1 MATYEYDSSYFPA
14 APVFDIRIGP
24 PGGTT
29 TADLRVFLDT
39 GADATIVPL
48 SLLRQLRA
56 PKMDRVVM
64 RSAWG
69 EPKPSDLYAVTVQ
82 VEDLV
87 IAAAW
92 VVGDELEAEPVLGR
106 DLLGRLRVLL
116 DGPAGVFEIAK

>member
-14 APVFDIRIGP
+14 APLFDIRIGP
-24 PGGTT
+24 PGGIA

-39 GADATIVPL
+39 GADATIIPI

-64 RSAWG
+64 RS
-69 EPKPSDLYAVTVQ
+69 
-82 VEDLV
+82 
-87 IAAAW
+87 AW

-116 DGPAGVFEIAK
+116 DGPAGVFEITK

>member
-1 MATYEYDSSYFPA
+1 MAVYEYDSSYFPA
-14 APVFDIRIGP
+14 APLFDIRIGP
-24 PGGTT
+24 PGGIAK
-29 TADLRVFLDT
+29 ADLRVFLDT

-69 EPKPSDLYAVTVQ
+69 ELIPSDLYAVTVQ
-82 VEDLV
+82 VADLV

-92 VVGDELEAEPVLGR
+92 VVGDEQGAEPVLGR

-116 DGPAGVFEIAK
+116 DGPAGLFEINQ